1 MSIFILKKLGWEVP
15 TYFFINKSFFMYQ
28 VVTTEMQY
36 TSVAVIEKYIAVLQ
50 FPTIT
55 WQKSW

>member
-1 MSIFILKKLGWEVP
+1 MLCNEHFYFKEVGLGGP
-15 TYFFINKSFFMYQ
+15 YLLFINKSFFMYQ

-55 WQKSW
+55 